1 MGPGERLQFVFR
13 RALFEGQG
21 NLISR
26 LQTLNSE
33 PKTTGNSLLAINNLL
48 AEREGFEPPLPFR
61 VNLISS
67 SIPPLFYPTSPTTP
81 NKKSLK
87 SISPS
92 LSMFGCGCSFNPDKT
107 RTVKGSPVETFLIHN
122 QEVRLNS

>member
-67 SIPPLFYPTSPTTP
+67 QAPSAGLGHLSALVCFRLLCLKRLKKPSRIAEQSSANIPPTTG
-81 NKKSLK
+81 SLWF
-87 SISPS
+87 IRAS
-92 LSMFGCGCSFNPDKT
+92 LQS
-107 RTVKGSPVETFLIHN
+107 
-122 QEVRLNS
+122 